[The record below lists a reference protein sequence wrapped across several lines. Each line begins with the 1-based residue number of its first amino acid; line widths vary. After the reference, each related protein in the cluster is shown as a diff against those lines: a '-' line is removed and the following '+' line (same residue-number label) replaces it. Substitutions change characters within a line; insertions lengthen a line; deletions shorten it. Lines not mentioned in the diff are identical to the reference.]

1 MLNGRVIPW
10 LEEQDVRILRVLTDR
25 GTEYCGARE
34 QHGYEL
40 YLAIEDMD
48 YFRTKARHPL
58 NQWNLRKVSPDYPE
72 RILCHSF

>member
-1 MLNGRVIPW
+1 M
-10 LEEQDVRILRVLTDR
+10 RVLTDR

-34 QHGYEL
+34 QHEYEL

-48 YFRTKARHPL
+48 HSRTKACYSL
-58 NQWNLRKVSPDYPE
+58 NQWNLRKVSSNPPE